1 MAAFL
6 PSTTPRCGHIPEN
19 TRRSHVV
26 HNEVAGSDVSESKK
40 NILRLVFTVLLTV
53 GSIVISIGIMLM
65 SIHGPE
71 SSPAF
76 ALAYFLIGN
85 AIWWWAFTRFRRKGA
100 PLYYTLL
107 GGVGFIALGFGAGAV
122 PHVFDSAF
130 EEYKL
135 TRTVVSD
142 VRDELLLSEQ
152 GNPIGVRLRFTL
164 RFPMEDYY
172 WIEPHLQPP
181 NGLYQTIAG
190 RMPERVRRMSP
201 LDLEPIAK
209 SVEPYP
215 HALNADRVDDL
226 FFIGAF
232 SLRFKKN
239 VDYQFT
245 FDLAPTYFKRKP
257 KEPGMCFVEPNENNW
272 PNSREAFEAL
282 IQVDV
287 EVPYRVSINGTT
299 YGDRF
304 REPGEMLTS
313 ESYNPGVFHEGIQ
326 AETPGPCAETE
337 NYY

>member
-1 MAAFL
+1 MKWQV
-6 PSTTPRCGHIPEN
+6 C
-19 TRRSHVV
+19 
-26 HNEVAGSDVSESKK
+26 DVTKSKK
-40 NILRLVFTVLLTV
+40 NTLRLVLTLLLTV
-53 GSIVISIGIMLM
+53 GSVVLSIGIVLM

-85 AIWWWAFTRFRRKGA
+85 TIWWLAFARFQQKDA

-107 GGVGFIALGFGAGAV
+107 GGVAFIALGFGAGAA

-142 VRDELLLSEQ
+142 VGDELLLSEQ

-164 RFPMEDYY
+164 RFPIEDYY

-181 NGLYQTIAG
+181 NGLYRTISD
-190 RMPERVRRMSP
+190 RMPERVHRMSP
-201 LDLEPIAK
+201 LNLETIAK

-215 HALNADRVDDL
+215 DALNGDRGEDM
-226 FFIGAF
+226 FFIGAVG
-232 SLRFKKN
+232 LRFEKN

-245 FDLAPTYFKRKP
+245 FDLAPAYFKRRP
-257 KEPGMCFVEPNENNW
+257 KEPGMCFVQPNENNW

-287 EVPYRVSINGTT
+287 EAAYRVSINGTT

-304 REPGEMLTS
+304 RDPGEMLTS
-313 ESYNPGVFHEGIQ
+313 ESYNPRVFHEGIQ
-326 AETPGPCAETE
+326 AEAPGPCAETE

>member
-1 MAAFL
+1 M
-6 PSTTPRCGHIPEN
+6 
-19 TRRSHVV
+19 
-26 HNEVAGSDVSESKK
+26 HNEVAGCDVTESKK
-40 NILRLVFTVLLTV
+40 NVWRLLLTVLLTV

-85 AIWWWAFTRFRRKGA
+85 AIWWWAFTRFRQKGA
-100 PLYYTLL
+100 PLYYTLR
-107 GGVGFIALGFGAGAV
+107 GGVAFIALGFGAVAV

-130 EEYKL
+130 EKYKL

-142 VRDELLLSEQ
+142 VGDELLLSEQ
-152 GNPIGVRLRFTL
+152 GNPTGVRLRFTL

-201 LDLEPIAK
+201 LDLNTIAK

-226 FFIGAF
+226 FFHRRVLSA
-232 SLRFKKN
+232 LRKR
-239 VDYQFT
+239 T
-245 FDLAPTYFKRKP
+245 STISSRSTWAPTYFKRRP

-272 PNSREAFEAL
+272 PKLTGSLRGPDPGGRRGFLTACASTGPPMET
-282 IQVDV
+282 V
-287 EVPYRVSINGTT
+287 
-299 YGDRF
+299 F

-313 ESYNPGVFHEGIQ
+313 ESYNPGVFYEGIQ
-326 AETPGPCAETE
+326 TEAPGPCADTE